1 MINDVFEDTDSDTLE
16 RCKEFIDSN
25 KNDELVLSALLGQD
39 KDKELVYSS
48 ESDIENY
55 DVYEDDL
62 SGIENFEELSD
73 GTDIDMLIIVHVYE
87 GFPSRKTNQK
97 MH

>member
-25 KNDELVLSALLGQD
+25 KNDELVLSALSGQD

-48 ESDIENY
+48 EWDIENY

-73 GTDIDMLIIVHVYE
+73 GTDIDM
-87 GFPSRKTNQK
+87 
-97 MH
+97 